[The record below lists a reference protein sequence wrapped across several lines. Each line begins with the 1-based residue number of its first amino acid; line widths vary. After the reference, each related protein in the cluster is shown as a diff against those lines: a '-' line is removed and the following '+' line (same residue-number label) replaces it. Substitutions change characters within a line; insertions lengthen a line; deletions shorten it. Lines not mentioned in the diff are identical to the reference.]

1 VHLVI
6 LVVRQGF
13 GSEEN
18 LRYTSLVLVVVV
30 VVVVVAA
37 AAAANQQPVG
47 SGIAVL
53 AAKLAME
60 LNVVPVQKVFLLSK
74 RHSPYCTASSFC
86 GTKCKV

>member
-1 VHLVI
+1 MHLVI

-30 VVVVVAA
+30 VVVVVA